1 MTDSSSPFVHPGW
14 VPAVEA
20 GKRILVVGASGGLGS
35 SFVDM
40 LLNGS
45 DCIIGTHGAT
55 KAYHGDSDPRT
66 IPLQATLNSEVDC
79 LDLIN
84 SFCDQAKG
92 IDGLVVLAGRL
103 SKTDHWDNLSA
114 KEWEDDIHINLNIPF
129 FLARAAMRKM
139 KQQKTGGRILLNG
152 TESAIHGGSAQS
164 FPYAIAKRGTEC
176 MVEGLARDGAPN
188 GILVNGI
195 RFGFIKSGF
204 HQRWSDK
211 NEQDLKTRSELVP
224 LKRGGEPEEA
234 AALMTYLLSGWSSY
248 ITGQMFALT
257 GGDWL

>member
-103 SKTDHWDNLSA
+103 SKTDHWDTLSA
-114 KEWEDDIHINLNIPF
+114 EEWENDIHINLNIPF
-129 FLARAAMRKM
+129 FLARAAIRKM